1 MEIKNIK
8 KCPVCYSDKIKIK
21 TKTTAIC
28 EECNSKIGILDE
40 KIWYEYS
47 VKSEDQ

>member
-8 KCPVCYSDKIKIK
+8 KCPVCDSDKIKTK

-28 EECNSKIGILDE
+28 EECNSKIGITSE
-40 KIWYEYS
+40 KMWYEYS
-47 VKSEDQ
+47 IKED